1 MNLND
6 SDNCTVD
13 FDKLNDPQEAAKLQ
27 YLLQVQR
34 YKKNIISQEEF
45 NQKYKVLF
53 TIQRN
58 IDQESLKQLA
68 DEYMHRIDPYT
79 PVFIVKTTE
88 FSTVEELLNENNLV
102 LTLPAIWNRLGVVNN
117 VGEDGVNI
125 MQAFNNLAVN
135 DVDDRFN
142 HKKQMY
148 TKSLGTVIQ
157 LMTDQNKLDANKA
170 QAQAMAQE
178 ALRRSAAMNQEK
190 VDEQQGGEELS
201 EEFLKQYQGTTQSS
215 STAEETEEFL

>member
-1 MNLND
+1 MNLDN

-13 FDKLNDPQEAAKLQ
+13 FDKLDDPNEAAKLK

-45 NQKYKVLF
+45 EQKYKILF
-53 TIQRN
+53 TVQN
-58 IDQESLKQLA
+58 NMDQESLQELA
-68 DEYMHRIDPYT
+68 NEYMHRIDPYT
-79 PVFIVKTTE
+79 PVFIVKNME
-88 FSTVEELLNENNLV
+88 YHTVEELLAENNLV
-102 LTLPAIWNRLGVVNN
+102 LTLPAIWNRIGVVNN

-135 DVDDRFN
+135 DVDDRFD

-178 ALRRSAAMNQEK
+178 ALRKSAAMNQEQLEEPK
-190 VDEQQGGEELS
+190 GEELS
-201 EEFLKQYQGTTQSS
+201 EEFLKQYQGVPQDQSN
-215 STAEETEEFL
+215 TEETEEFL